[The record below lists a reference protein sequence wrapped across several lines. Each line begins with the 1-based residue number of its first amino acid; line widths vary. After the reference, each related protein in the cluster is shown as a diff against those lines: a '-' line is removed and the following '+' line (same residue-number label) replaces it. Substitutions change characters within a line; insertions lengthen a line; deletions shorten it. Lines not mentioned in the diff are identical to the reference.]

1 MGFEYVIKNMV
12 NRALLT
18 ELRVLSKDVATFR
31 VVRITAAIE
40 GFIANLHDRIIFAL
54 ELAFLIYLV

>member
-1 MGFEYVIKNMV
+1 MV